1 MCRVL
6 ASLDAK
12 NPRFLAYCDDL
23 KLHLIVFTSL
33 QSRYIIIDAIKG
45 LKGICMQIRYGNIS
59 LEMSATLEKFPRQ
72 FWPSNFGHILK
83 IPKILHFYS
92 DFAILALI

>member
-1 MCRVL
+1 MVVCSIATVGSTSMCRVL
-6 ASLDAK
+6 APLDAK

-33 QSRYIIIDAIKG
+33 QSRFIIIDAIKG

-59 LEMSATLEKFPRQ
+59 LEMSATLEIFCLMS
-72 FWPSNFGHILK
+72 WPPHPYQPG
-83 IPKILHFYS
+83 
-92 DFAILALI
+92 

>member
-6 ASLDAK
+6 APLDAK

-59 LEMSATLEKFPRQ
+59 LEMSATLEKNL
-72 FWPSNFGHILK
+72 SHV
-83 IPKILHFYS
+83 
-92 DFAILALI
+92 LAPPPLSARIMSQL

>member
-6 ASLDAK
+6 VPLDAK

-23 KLHLIVFTSL
+23 KLRMIVFTSL

-45 LKGICMQIRYGNIS
+45 LKGMQIRYGNIN
-59 LEMSATLEKFPRQ
+59 LVTQ
-72 FWPSNFGHILK
+72 V
-83 IPKILHFYS
+83 
-92 DFAILALI
+92 

>member
-6 ASLDAK
+6 APLDAK

-33 QSRYIIIDAIKG
+33 QSRYILIDAIKG

-59 LEMSATLEKFPRQ
+59 LEMSATLEIFCLMS
-72 FWPSNFGHILK
+72 WPPPPLSARIMSQL
-83 IPKILHFYS
+83 
-92 DFAILALI
+92 